1 LSTAGSRVAF
11 FGVAYVLE
19 RGLIELW
26 KTFLRNEDQ
35 GKYFIPMQFAVFWK
49 VVQSQARRLVIGA
62 IMTAAVCGTFLIV
75 HYSAPKLPLAGA
87 PVTVFLIA
95 TISGWISAFLGAWK
109 DAPVEGFQP
118 LKFVRSPLWAGF
130 WGLLLA
136 HFTTSIL
143 VVMMAGL
150 GFTIFTLET
159 YKTFFFPSKPR
170 GKFAGK
176 PILFPEMLR
185 RRPGVRAALCRD
197 LGGRLDRLL
206 SRADRA
212 ALRPGRHSVTNPAVG
227 FTLSLATERR
237 RYRNAAIAR
246 GGRHAD
252 RLRDRRDRLARWPRA
267 HWLRALRRA
276 GASQELGA
284 GGGGRGGGGVGGGGG
299 ECGVGAG
306 VLGGLVGVGW
316 WGGREVKVS

>member
-1 LSTAGSRVAF
+1 MPDFLMAAALGAAAGLHTATWGMYKDSIHEGFFWPRYFRSPIAGAVMALIAYFIARPDLSTAAGCVAF

-35 GKYFIPMQFAVFWK
+35 SKYFIPMQFAVFGR
-49 VVQSQARRLVIGA
+49 VVESQSRRLIIGA
-62 IMTAAVCGTFLIV
+62 IMTAAVCGTFLLI
-75 HYSAPKLPLAGA
+75 HYSAAKLPLIDS
-87 PVTVFLIA
+87 PVAVFLVA
-95 TISGWISAFLGAWK
+95 SISGWISAFLGAWK

-150 GFTIFTLET
+150 GYTIFTLET

-176 PILFPEMLR
+176 PILFPDMLR
-185 RRPGVRAALCRD
+185 RRQAFVPLYGAIWAAVLTGFY
-197 LGGRLDRLL
+197 LAL
-206 SRADRA
+206 SG
-212 ALRPGRHSVTNPAVG
+212 PHSG
-227 FTLSLATERR
+227 LIS
-237 RYRNAAIAR
+237 
-246 GGRHAD
+246 
-252 RLRDRRDRLARWPRA
+252 
-267 HWLRALRRA
+267 
-276 GASQELGA
+276 
-284 GGGGRGGGGVGGGGG
+284 
-299 ECGVGAG
+299 
-306 VLGGLVGVGW
+306 VL
-316 WGGREVKVS
+316 

>member
-1 LSTAGSRVAF
+1 MSLPDLLMAAALGAAAGLHTATWGMYKDSIHEGFFWPRYFRSPIAGAVMAVIAYVIARPDLSDAGGRVAF

-35 GKYFIPMQFAVFWK
+35 SKYFIPMQFAIFGK
-49 VVQSQARRLVIGA
+49 VVHSQSRRLVIGA

-75 HYSAPKLPLAGA
+75 HYSAPKLPLVDSA
-87 PVTVFLIA
+87 TMVFLVA
-95 TISGWISAFLGAWK
+95 SISGWISAFLGAWK

-176 PILFPEMLR
+176 PILFPEMLKR
-185 RRPGVRAALCRD
+185 RQAFVPL
-197 LGGRLDRLL
+197 
-206 SRADRA
+206 
-212 ALRPGRHSVTNPAVG
+212 
-227 FTLSLATERR
+227 
-237 RYRNAAIAR
+237 YAAIWVGVLIGFYFALT
-246 GGRHAD
+246 G
-252 RLRDRRDRLARWPRA
+252 PRA
-267 HWLRALRRA
+267 
-276 GASQELGA
+276 
-284 GGGGRGGGGVGGGGG
+284 
-299 ECGVGAG
+299 
-306 VLGGLVGVGW
+306 GLIDIL
-316 WGGREVKVS
+316 

>member
-1 LSTAGSRVAF
+1 MQLGHLLIAAGLGMAAGLHTATWGIYKDSIHEGFFWPRYFRSPVVGAIMGIIAYAIARPDLSSAAACVAF

-19 RGLIELW
+19 RGVIELW

-35 GKYFIPMQFAVFWK
+35 SKYFIPMQFAVFGR
-49 VVQSQARRLVIGA
+49 VVHNQARRLIIGG
-62 IMTAAVCGTFLIV
+62 IITALVCGTFLLI
-75 HYSAPKLPLAGA
+75 HYSASKLPLAGSVVA
-87 PVTVFLIA
+87 VFLVA

-136 HFTTSIL
+136 HFTSSIL

-150 GFTIFTLET
+150 GYTIATLET

-185 RRPGVRAALCRD
+185 RRQYFVPL
-197 LGGRLDRLL
+197 
-206 SRADRA
+206 
-212 ALRPGRHSVTNPAVG
+212 
-227 FTLSLATERR
+227 
-237 RYRNAAIAR
+237 YAAIWIAILT
-246 GGRHAD
+246 GFY
-252 RLRDRRDRLARWPRA
+252 LALTGP
-267 HWLRALRRA
+267 HT
-276 GASQELGA
+276 
-284 GGGGRGGGGVGGGGG
+284 
-299 ECGVGAG
+299 
-306 VLGGLVGVGW
+306 GLV
-316 WGGREVKVS
+316 SII

>member
-1 LSTAGSRVAF
+1 MQLAHFLIAAGLGTAAGLHTATWGMYKDSIHEGFFWPRYFRSPVVGAVMAMIAYAIARPDLSTAAGCVAF

-35 GKYFIPMQFAVFWK
+35 SKYFIPMQFAVFGR
-49 VVQSQARRLVIGA
+49 VVHHQGRRLIIGA
-62 IMTAAVCGTFLIV
+62 IMTTLVCGTFLLV
-75 HYSAPKLPLAGA
+75 HYSAPKLPLADS
-87 PVTVFLIA
+87 VLTVFLVA

-136 HFTTSIL
+136 HVTSSIL

-150 GFTIFTLET
+150 GYTIFTLET

-176 PILFPEMLR
+176 PILFPEMLQR
-185 RRPGVRAALCRD
+185 RQYFVPI
-197 LGGRLDRLL
+197 
-206 SRADRA
+206 
-212 ALRPGRHSVTNPAVG
+212 
-227 FTLSLATERR
+227 
-237 RYRNAAIAR
+237 YAAIWVAVLA
-246 GGRHAD
+246 GFYLALTGPHA
-252 RLRDRRDRLARWPRA
+252 
-267 HWLRALRRA
+267 
-276 GASQELGA
+276 
-284 GGGGRGGGGVGGGGG
+284 
-299 ECGVGAG
+299 
-306 VLGGLVGVGW
+306 GLV
-316 WGGREVKVS
+316 SIL

>member
-1 LSTAGSRVAF
+1 MQLTHLLIAAGLGMAAGLHTATWGIYKDSIHEGFFWPRYFRSPIVGAIMAMIAYVIARPSLSTAASCVAF

-19 RGLIELW
+19 RGVIELW

-35 GKYFIPMQFAVFWK
+35 SKYFIPMQFAVFGR
-49 VVQSQARRLVIGA
+49 VVHDQGRRLIIGG
-62 IMTAAVCGTFLIV
+62 IVTALVCGTFLLI
-75 HYSAPKLPLAGA
+75 HYSASTLPLAGSVVA
-87 PVTVFLIA
+87 VFLVA

-136 HFTTSIL
+136 HFTSSIL

-150 GFTIFTLET
+150 GYTIATLET

-185 RRPGVRAALCRD
+185 RRQYFVPV
-197 LGGRLDRLL
+197 
-206 SRADRA
+206 
-212 ALRPGRHSVTNPAVG
+212 
-227 FTLSLATERR
+227 
-237 RYRNAAIAR
+237 YAAIWIAV
-246 GGRHAD
+246 
-252 RLRDRRDRLARWPRA
+252 LAGFY
-267 HWLRALRRA
+267 LALT
-276 GASQELGA
+276 GPHT
-284 GGGGRGGGGVGGGGG
+284 
-299 ECGVGAG
+299 
-306 VLGGLVGVGW
+306 GLV
-316 WGGREVKVS
+316 SIL